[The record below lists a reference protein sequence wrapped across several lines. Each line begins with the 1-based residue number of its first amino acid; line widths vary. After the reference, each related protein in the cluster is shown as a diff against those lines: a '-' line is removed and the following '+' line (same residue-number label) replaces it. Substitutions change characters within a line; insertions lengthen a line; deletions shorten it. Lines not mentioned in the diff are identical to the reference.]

1 MQIGFSSQKGTSV
14 TNLYNTSDRSKER
27 SAHGKKSINGRNAD
41 IGKTKKKSALELLM
55 EQKSKLQ
62 DSKNAIMAEGV
73 KNGEDSLSIKQKTAD
88 IDKQIEEVDK
98 QISKIQID
106 DKQKALGKD
115 KDKDKNKSS
124 KEQKLNNNCEADS
137 NKSPSLDGILNL
149 SIGLNSFRNLS
160 NIRNNIKG
168 NIKELKAD
176 IEYDINF
183 RHIDPI
189 FSKKQLN
196 KMEDGI
202 KNLEEKLNESIKDI
216 NNKNKENVKE
226 QNPKANMHLTRKIE
240 QISSDSNSKDGNEI
254 SIEQYKAEQNI
265 KHYRVNIEDKFENS
279 GGNIN
284 NIA

>member
-1 MQIGFSSQKGTSV
+1 MQIGFSLQNGASI
-14 TNLYNTSDRSKER
+14 TNLYNTSDRSKELN
-27 SAHGKKSINGRNAD
+27 AHGKKSINGSNANV
-41 IGKTKKKSALELLM
+41 GKTKKKSALELLM

-73 KNGEDSLSIKQKTAD
+73 KKGEDSLSIKQKTAD
-88 IDKQIEEVDK
+88 IDKQIEEIDK
-98 QISKIQID
+98 QISQMQIE

-115 KDKDKNKSS
+115 KDKNKGS
-124 KEQKLNNNCEADS
+124 KEKKLNNNCEADS
-137 NKSPSLDGILNL
+137 NKSPSLDGVLNL
-149 SIGLNSFRNLS
+149 SIGLNNFRNLS

-176 IEYDINF
+176 IDYDINF

-226 QNPKANMHLTRKIE
+226 QNPKANMHITRKIE
-240 QISSDSNSKDGNEI
+240 QISNGSNSKDGNEI